1 MFTDLLYKWRGINKW
16 PETTATVSSTEIV
29 SEGGRSGR
37 TMNIFFSYQTA
48 DNSIESGK
56 LFVDDYSS
64 IYGLAENDTFPL
76 QYNPHKPSHFYSKEA
91 KSLSSD
97 IRLVTTI
104 VGVVFFIFVM
114 LIQVLANN
122 KR

>member
-1 MFTDLLYKWRGINKW
+1 MFTELVYKWRAIDKW
-16 PETTATVSSTEIV
+16 PEATATVTSTEIV

-37 TMNIFFSYQTA
+37 TMNVFFSYPTL
-48 DNSIESGK
+48 NRSIESGK

-64 IYGLAENDTFPL
+64 IYGLAENDTFPI
-76 QYNPHKPSHFYSKEA
+76 QYNANKPSHFYCKEA

-97 IRLVTTI
+97 IRLVFVTI
-104 VGVVFFIFVM
+104 GAIFFIFVI
-114 LIQVLANN
+114 LVQVLDHI